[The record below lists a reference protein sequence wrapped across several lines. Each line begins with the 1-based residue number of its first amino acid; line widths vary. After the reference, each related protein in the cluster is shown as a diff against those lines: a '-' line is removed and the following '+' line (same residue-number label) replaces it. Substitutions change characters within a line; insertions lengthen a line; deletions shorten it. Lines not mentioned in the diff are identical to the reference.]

1 MDPKRSAQDV
11 LRCHLCETPVP
22 PLYCDTCSIHLCT
35 TCGGEHLLDE
45 STEHRVVP
53 FKKRGCTSKCQK
65 HSLKLCE
72 LYCAQCDIPICAQCV
87 SSKEHHL
94 HDVLDVLSGIE
105 SKRNVLQNDLLE
117 LEKCIYP
124 KYEEIASDIHLHKV
138 NLNENSQKLKT
149 AIDKQGEDLHREIN
163 YIVTKLKSDLDEMD
177 SNLLADLNR
186 QEDEITCTISK
197 ITQSIADLKNL
208 LNSKDVSLFFAHK
221 SRNAEF
227 KKMAPKLTVALPKFT
242 ANMINKEQIYQQFGS
257 LSALLVRPEEYGCTM
272 DSLGADTSSS
282 NRPLVDVPRILTEIN
297 TYSQDDGFNYLHRV
311 SCVNEQN
318 IWIHHD
324 DNMMRLY
331 NLKGELMKSVQTKSG
346 NEPTDIAVTI
356 SGDLVYTDYFDRT
369 VNIVKNTHI
378 QTAIELQGWKP
389 DCVSVSSTGDLL
401 VVMDSDDRKQTKIVR
416 YSGSSEK
423 QSIQYN
429 DIRQPLFSPGYNYK
443 YICENRNLDICVS
456 DCNARAVVVVNQAGK
471 LRFTYTGPP
480 STTNELFSPHGI
492 TTDSQSRI
500 LIADLNN
507 NCIHILD
514 QDGQF
519 LRFIESVISPLG
531 LCVDS
536 KDNLYAAERDSCI
549 VKKIQY
555 CK

>member
-53 FKKRGCTSKCQK
+53 FKKRGYTSKCQK

-72 LYCAQCDIPICAQCV
+72 LYCAQCDIPICAKCV

-94 HDVLDVLSGIE
+94 HDVLDILSGIE

-117 LEKCIYP
+117 LEKFIYP

-163 YIVTKLKSDLDEMD
+163 SIVTKLKSDVDEMD
-177 SNLLADLNR
+177 TNRLADLDR

-197 ITQSIADLKNL
+197 ITQSIADLKNS
-208 LNSKDVSLFFAHK
+208 LNSKDVSLFFAYK

-227 KKMAPKLTVALPKFT
+227 KKMPPKLTVALPKFT
-242 ANMINKEQIYQQFGS
+242 PHMLNKEEIYQQFGS
-257 LSALLVRPEEYGCTM
+257 LTALLVKPEEYGCTM
-272 DSLGADTSSS
+272 DPGANTSSS
-282 NRPLVDVPRILTEIN
+282 NKTLVDVPQIIAEIN
-297 TYSQDDGFNYLHRV
+297 TESQDFDDTFSCRV
-311 SCVNEQN
+311 SCLDDQH
-318 IWIHHD
+318 IWICQN
-324 DNMMRLY
+324 DNMVKLY
-331 NLKGELMKSVQTKSG
+331 NLKGELVKSIQTKSG
-346 NEPTDIAVTI
+346 NAPTGIAVTR

-369 VNIVKNTHI
+369 VNIVKGTHI
-378 QTAIELQGWKP
+378 QTVIELQGWKP
-389 DCVSVSSTGDLL
+389 DCVSGSSTGDLL

-429 DIRQPLFSPGYNYK
+429 NVKQPLYSSGFCYK
-443 YICENRNLDICVS
+443 YMCENRNLDICVS
-456 DCNARAVVVVNQAGK
+456 DIDVRAVVVVNQDGK
-471 LRFTYTGPP
+471 FRFTYTGPP
-480 STTNELFSPHGI
+480 STTKESFSPRGI

-500 LIADLNN
+500 LIADFDN

>member
-11 LRCHLCETPVP
+11 LRCHFCETLVP

-53 FKKRGCTSKCQK
+53 FKKRGYTSKCQK

-94 HDVLDVLSGIE
+94 HDVLDILSGIE
-105 SKRNVLQNDLLE
+105 SKRNVVQNDLLE

-138 NLNENSQKLKT
+138 NLNDNSQKLKT

-163 YIVTKLKSDLDEMD
+163 SIVTKLKSDVDEMD
-177 SNLLADLNR
+177 STLLADLNR

-197 ITQSIADLKNL
+197 ITQSIADLKNS
-208 LNSKDVSLFFAHK
+208 LNSKDVSLFFAYK
-221 SRNAEF
+221 FRNAEF
-227 KKMAPKLTVALPKFT
+227 KKMPPKLTVALPKFT
-242 ANMINKEQIYQQFGS
+242 PHMLNKEEIYQQFGS
-257 LSALLVRPEEYGCTM
+257 LTALLVKPEEYGCTM
-272 DSLGADTSSS
+272 DPGANTSSL
-282 NRPLVDVPRILTEIN
+282 NKTLVDVPQIIAEIN
-297 TYSQDDGFNYLHRV
+297 TDSQDFDDDFLCNV
-311 SCVNEQN
+311 SCLDDQHFWICQN
-318 IWIHHD
+318 D
-324 DNMMRLY
+324 TMMRLY
-331 NLKGELMKSVQTKSG
+331 NLKGELVKSLQTKSG
-346 NEPTDIAVTI
+346 YRPTDIAVTR

-369 VNIVKNTHI
+369 VNIVKGTHI
-378 QTAIELQGWKP
+378 QTVIELQGWKP
-389 DCVSVSSTGDLL
+389 DCVSGSSTGDLL
-401 VVMDSDDRKQTKIVR
+401 VVMDSDDGEQTKVVC

-423 QSIQYN
+423 LSIQYN
-429 DIRQPLFSPGYNYK
+429 DIRQPLFSSRYNPK

-456 DCNARAVVVVNQAGK
+456 DCYASAVIVVNQAGTF
-471 LRFTYTGPP
+471 RFTYTGPP
-480 STTNELFSPHGI
+480 STTKELFSPRSI
-492 TTDSQSRI
+492 TTDSQRRI
-500 LIADLNN
+500 LIADLDN

-536 KDNLYAAERDSCI
+536 KDNLYAAEGDKCR